1 MVNKMATSA
10 NTVYTVHSVCLN
22 SPAGNFVY
30 AENVTRNWSL
40 ERGIKSY

>member
-10 NTVYTVHSVCLN
+10 NTAYMAHFVCPN